1 MLGYLPQDLIG
12 QMCYEYFHP
21 DDIRKMVELFHEAC
35 QKAVPMPTVRYRF
48 VSRDRN
54 WVWLAMKAFSF
65 RNPYS
70 KQVEYIICTNV
81 LLNKPTKPSS
91 PPLQISQQPSSTG
104 QPALPTVDI
113 VDRRDL
119 TERFVRQ
126 TMAQQ
131 AQWELNQQGQT
142 QQGPQQDVL
151 QLPMGSGNMYGSVQQ
166 NPTPSSQGGMGMV
179 QPYGSSTRP
188 MQNVPAT
195 SFAPTSVTHPIQ
207 GHPQQQFPWQPP
219 TTSGTVQHQRVDIEQ
234 NSALARDVINR
245 MGNTPDNP
253 FGQ

>member
-1 MLGYLPQDLIG
+1 
-12 QMCYEYFHP
+12 
-21 DDIRKMVELFHEAC
+21 
-35 QKAVPMPTVRYRF
+35 
-48 VSRDRN
+48 
-54 WVWLAMKAFSF
+54 
-65 RNPYS
+65 
-70 KQVEYIICTNV
+70 
-81 LLNKPTKPSS
+81 
-91 PPLQISQQPSSTG
+91 
-104 QPALPTVDI
+104 
-113 VDRRDL
+113 
-119 TERFVRQ
+119 
-126 TMAQQ
+126 MAQQ

-179 QPYGSSTRP
+179 QPYGSSARP

-253 FGQ
+253 FGQQLPNSQPRNPIRAPEGLFDSQTIDLEGSKEAYMAIIRGLDNPSDFQALFDQIDVDPFNPVQPFKDLDLDSILD